1 MSLNLIS
8 LYKEAL
14 TMSEDEKRYSKSLM
28 GKTVVTKS
36 GKKFGE
42 VGNILFETRTGEL
55 ISIVLKNTT
64 AYINNLDLEKDNQ
77 GKFLV
82 PFSSVIAIGDFVVV
96 SEEDII

>member
-1 MSLNLIS
+1 MAEEEKKFSKQLI
-8 LYKEAL
+8 
-14 TMSEDEKRYSKSLM
+14 

-42 VGNILFETRTGEL
+42 IGNITFETRTGEL
-55 ISIVLKNTT
+55 IQLLLKNPTP
-64 AYINNLDLEKDNQ
+64 YIENLNLEKDSLGN
-77 GKFLV
+77 LLI